1 MALDPTDRT
10 AVAAFIRSEGRAVVA
25 TAGSD
30 GAPEAALVGAAALDD
45 GTLIFDAPAHTRKI
59 ANMHGQARVA
69 VVVGLCGDVSIQL
82 EGDATVTDGDER
94 DRLGAA
100 YNAQLPGSHALDAG
114 FAVVAVRPDWVRVY
128 DVSSGE
134 AHVAETAW

>member
-1 MALDPTDRT
+1 MTLDPSDRA

-25 TAGSD
+25 TVTDA
-30 GAPEAALVGAAALDD
+30 GAPEAALVGVAALDE

-59 ANMHGQARVA
+59 ANLQQHARVA

-82 EGDATVTDGDER
+82 EGDGRVADGDER
-94 DRLGAA
+94 ERLGAA

-128 DVSSGE
+128 DISGG
-134 AHVAETAW
+134 AARVAEAAW